1 MLSFQRYMFKDTLR
15 GLLLIIVTLSV
26 LSLLAQGLAYT
37 EVIRENQQSTAV
49 YLKIVGLGAP
59 KVLGLLL
66 PIALFVASLWSLNRI
81 QKDAEIMVVQ
91 ATGMTHWQVAS
102 PLMRLGVLMMIL
114 HLGLNLWAQPAAQR
128 ELRETLVD
136 ARTDLASSLIRPGQF
151 TNRGALTLY
160 ARDRNG
166 ADLEGVFISDATDP
180 GAVADYLAQT
190 ARFVEAEGKPAFLM
204 ANAQIH
210 QKDSAGELSIIELEQ
225 YKYDLA
231 PFLTAETDIVL
242 KASDRFLPELIWLDE
257 TNYVDAQ
264 SRDQFTAEVHNR
276 LSTPLLNIAMILLAV
291 WAILGGD
298 YSKLGYANR
307 IARASVFA
315 VLLIVLHIVSHSE
328 SKNDPMVNIAQWL
341 LPFGT
346 IIFLS
351 FKHFV
356 QSKAGQKRK
365 LKRKR
370 KSLRSEPS

>member
-114 HLGLNLWAQPAAQR
+114 HLGLNLWGQPAAQR

-180 GAVADYLAQT
+180 GTVADYLAQT
-190 ARFVEAEGKPAFLM
+190 ARFVEVEGKPAFLM

-231 PFLTAETDIVL
+231 PFLTEETDIVL

-264 SRDQFTAEVHNR
+264 SRDQFTAEVNNR
-276 LSTPLLNIAMILLAV
+276 LSTPLLNIAMILLAI

-315 VLLIVLHIVSHSE
+315 GLLIVLHIVSHSE

-341 LPFGT
+341 LPLGAIF
-346 IIFLS
+346 FLS
-351 FKHFV
+351 FKHFA
-356 QSKAGQKRK
+356 QSKAGQRRK